1 MEHYD
6 TSATDA
12 QNAEDMANAAEDEI
26 ETIVLAERVLE
37 NTLIEFSVIYE
48 GSQDPVRMYQTFRR
62 DAYSHDK
69 MWIDPDTHET
79 LEDAILDAVSHMPSA
94 ERPADHEIMRMEAQ
108 ILDAASH
115 TMKGGKS

>member
-6 TSATDA
+6 ESPTDA

-37 NTLIEFSVIYE
+37 NTLIEFSVIYD
-48 GSQDPVRMYQTFRR
+48 GSQDPVREYQTFRR

-69 MWIDPDTHET
+69 MWIDPSTHET
-79 LEDAILDAVSHMPSA
+79 LLDAILDAVSHMPAA
-94 ERPADHEIMRMEAQ
+94 ERPADNEIMRMEAQ
-108 ILDAASH
+108 ILDEASH
-115 TMKGGKS
+115 AMKGDKS